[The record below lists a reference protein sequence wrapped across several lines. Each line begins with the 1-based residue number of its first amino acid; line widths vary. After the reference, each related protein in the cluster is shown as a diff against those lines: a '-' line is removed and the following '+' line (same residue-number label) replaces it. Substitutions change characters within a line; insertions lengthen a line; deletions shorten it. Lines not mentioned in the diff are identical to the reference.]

1 MARKPEV
8 VAAEKAQKAI
18 EKAERAAERRRKK
31 EEALANMSPEEKKE
45 LADKEKKK
53 KEELLKKEEEKALKA
68 AQVKVEV
75 IENPEAIKKK
85 ELTSFV
91 VVGDQDFPTDFKDQ
105 TRRKTCVEY
114 EKTKKDGSTEVQD
127 KVHSVRFS
135 EKDKKYLAQQNELI
149 ETYFFKS
156 GTVPRYNKYICSCCG
171 KLKKLEEF
179 QKSYSFVNI
188 GRMDDGYV
196 MHASYCKDCAKKIF
210 FYHYNYTC
218 NKNEELAME
227 RFCCDTNTY
236 WDAKCYLEARR
247 LFENNPTS
255 VSIVS
260 EYLGAIGRDRVMG
273 KTYWQSPTI
282 VNRVYS
288 DGDTIKNNSNQTVGM
303 FAAPLDWSKED
314 TKIRKKII
322 KLLRFDPF
330 EFEDEDDKKI
340 LYRSLDMIIDDTME
354 EDYVKLQAAIE
365 IVRSFNKIEKWRRKE
380 RELELEGADTK
391 QIQELTKL
399 RNEEM
404 KSITSFSKDHGFA
417 ERYTNK
423 KNKGAGTLTGSMN
436 EMKEAHYQEGLVDYY
451 GVKTCKEMQ
460 EAADLS
466 IQAIMKQLALGEN
479 ELYGMVQKQADT
491 IRKLYRQVDDLTENL
506 RQANIKIK
514 EQILIDKAKAE
525 GTYDIEEFE
534 DEIEEEIDSNSQ
546 PQGETLDTIME
557 QLRDSNWIGD
567 EDGD

>member
-1 MARKPEV
+1 
-8 VAAEKAQKAI
+8 
-18 EKAERAAERRRKK
+18 
-31 EEALANMSPEEKKE
+31 
-45 LADKEKKK
+45 
-53 KEELLKKEEEKALKA
+53 
-68 AQVKVEV
+68 
-75 IENPEAIKKK
+75 
-85 ELTSFV
+85 
-91 VVGDQDFPTDFKDQ
+91 
-105 TRRKTCVEY
+105 
-114 EKTKKDGSTEVQD
+114 
-127 KVHSVRFS
+127 
-135 EKDKKYLAQQNELI
+135 
-149 ETYFFKS
+149 
-156 GTVPRYNKYICSCCG
+156 
-171 KLKKLEEF
+171 
-179 QKSYSFVNI
+179 
-188 GRMDDGYV
+188 
-196 MHASYCKDCAKKIF
+196 
-210 FYHYNYTC
+210 
-218 NKNEELAME
+218 
-227 RFCCDTNTY
+227 
-236 WDAKCYLEARR
+236 
-247 LFENNPTS
+247 
-255 VSIVS
+255 
-260 EYLGAIGRDRVMG
+260 MG

-534 DEIEEEIDSNSQ
+534 DEIEEEVDSNSQ